1 MEGSVLSEWKWNE
14 GVGMEVQGG
23 NGWGPSPFGLRMTR
37 GGVKRENLFL
47 MNIELAER
55 GGEMKKG
62 LCALFT
68 VIYLLSSVPSFGLG
82 MEVDPVDVIVTN
94 CPLGEKVTASDLG
107 GDEMILRIQ
116 NKDPGS
122 HTYTV
127 NVLSA
132 VTGNGR
138 LKPGFQDIPDT
149 SWVTP
154 ETKEISIQGNSTG
167 KMELY
172 INVPNM
178 EKYGDKKYQGVIEVK
193 SKKDAPGDMFVLAVQ
208 IGLRISTLPA
218 EPNLEIDVTR
228 EE

>member
-1 MEGSVLSEWKWNE
+1 
-14 GVGMEVQGG
+14 
-23 NGWGPSPFGLRMTR
+23 
-37 GGVKRENLFL
+37 
-47 MNIELAER
+47 
-55 GGEMKKG
+55 MKKG
-62 LCALFT
+62 LCAVFAVMYLFF
-68 VIYLLSSVPSFGLG
+68 SVPGFGSG
-82 MEVDPVDVIVTN
+82 MEVDPVDVIVIN

-107 GDEMILRIQ
+107 GDEMVLRIQ
-116 NKDPGS
+116 NKDSGS

-132 VTGNGR
+132 LTGNGR
-138 LKPGFQDIPDT
+138 LKPGFQNIPDT

-154 ETKEISIQGNSTG
+154 ENKEITIPGNSTG

-178 EKYGDKKYQGVIEVK
+178 EKYGEKKYQGVIEVK
-193 SKKDAPGDMFVLAVQ
+193 SKKDNPEDMFVLAVQ

-218 EPNLEIDVTR
+218 EPIIEIDVTR